1 MNKYVFIAMS
11 IAGIGGGQQYM
22 SNKTRYLSDN
32 GYEVRVFS
40 GKMGK
45 IVVENLKPYQGYII
59 PELFYSPGVF
69 TEKRREK
76 TLCKMIESLP
86 HADDEDNIVVE
97 CNSIENAKWG
107 ELLAERLHCKSVIF
121 NLQEKHNYSKSER
134 DFLQY
139 KLNRRELLGINK
151 YSIGIMLK
159 SPSFECQQH
168 MVFKPMCSNS
178 VQDCDDNVS
187 KLFSP
192 DIDIR
197 IASIGRTDK
206 AYVVPF
212 FKSFVEYVSLHN
224 DKRFELVFI
233 GAATKKL
240 INRII
245 SIAQKVS
252 NLHLCF
258 TGALYP
264 IPRQIFS
271 AVDIFI
277 SASGSATTSFNEKR
291 PTIRIHPSTAQ
302 VCGIMGY
309 NYFNGVNTQFDVIEG
324 YSLENAIDDILV
336 KKVEIRYD
344 DVMSGQFLIAM
355 CNEYERQLSISSAQ
369 SEQMYYDVR
378 QIKENITTKYVL
390 YYIIG
395 HLLGGGW
402 LQRLHK
408 MF

>member
-22 SNKTRYLSDN
+22 SNKIRYLTDK
-32 GYEVRVFS
+32 GYEVYVFS

-45 IVVENLKPYQGYII
+45 IAVENLKPYQKYII
-59 PELFYSPGVF
+59 PELFYSPDVF
-69 TEKRREK
+69 TQKRREK
-76 TLCKMIESLP
+76 ILCKMIEALS
-86 HADDEDNIVVE
+86 HADDDKVIVE
-97 CNSIENAKWG
+97 CNSIENSKWG
-107 ELLAERLHCKSVIF
+107 EMLAERLRCKSVIF

-134 DFLQY
+134 EFLQY

-224 DKRFELVFI
+224 DKMFELVFI

-240 INRII
+240 KNRII
-245 SIAQKVS
+245 NIAQKVS

-264 IPRQIFS
+264 IPRRIFS
-271 AVDIFI
+271 LIDLFI

-291 PTIRIHPSTAQ
+291 PTVRIHPSTAQ

-309 NYFNGVNTQFDVIEG
+309 NYFNGINTQFDVIEG
-324 YSLENAIDDILV
+324 YSLENAIDDILA

-344 DVMSGQFLIAM
+344 DVMSGQFESAM
-355 CNEYERQLSISSAQ
+355 YNEYDRQLSISCIE
-369 SEQMYYDVR
+369 SEQMYYDVHL
-378 QIKENITTKYVL
+378 IKKNITKKNIL
-390 YYIIG
+390 YCIIG
-395 HLLGGGW
+395 HLLGGKW